1 MENIAVNVR
10 RYLIISSI
18 LALAASATGCGS
30 GGDRPGANGGTTG
43 TPEATGGV
51 LANGGTPGNG
61 GVLGNG
67 GAPGNGGATGTS
79 TAPTC
84 VAAFTPTPALI
95 TDFSASP
102 AGWHAAIGGGKWG
115 TVGAFTGSIFGFAG
129 SSSTM
134 AASVDQT
141 NQYML
146 LAGDVA
152 AGDYAGGGL
161 SFDQCVN
168 TTAYTGVQF
177 TLGGTDAGCDVYF
190 YVQTFDE
197 KMPGSGQI
205 GGCTSSC
212 YVFPGTKLTSA
223 SGVMSVPF
231 SALSGGQLTT
241 APAISNEMVGLQ
253 WQFNS
258 PPPQLDAG
266 QSGCAGIKLTVTNVS
281 FVP

>member
-1 MENIAVNVR
+1 MENMAVNVR

-18 LALAASATGCGS
+18 LALAASAAGCGS
-30 GGDRPGANGGTTG
+30 GGGRPGANGGSTGPETTASGG
-43 TPEATGGV
+43 T

-61 GVLGNG
+61 GATANG
-67 GAPGNGGATGTS
+67 GTTGTS
-79 TAPTC
+79 TAPNCAT
-84 VAAFTPTPALI
+84 AFTPSPALI
-95 TDFSASP
+95 TDFSSGP

-129 SSSTM
+129 TNSTM

-146 LAGDVA
+146 LAGNVA

-168 TTAYTGVQF
+168 TTTYTGVQF
-177 TLGGTDAGCDVYF
+177 TLGGTPAGCDVYF
-190 YVQTFDE
+190 YAQTFDE

-205 GGCTSSC
+205 GGCTSGC
-212 YVFPGTKLTSA
+212 YAFPGTKLASA

-231 SALSGGQLTT
+231 SALSGGVLTT

-253 WQFNS
+253 WQLNS
-258 PPPQLDAG
+258 PAADGGNLA
-266 QSGCAGIKLTVTNVS
+266 CTGIALTVTNVS